1 MLQNKKKMEI
11 HSAIVLCAT
20 TTMLSLLFF
29 SIHIASADF
38 VMPVTPVG
46 APGNFDSAI
55 LNMTNWILG
64 FVGAIAVLALIW
76 GGINYATAAGSEDQA
91 RTAKQ
96 TIKYALLGLVVAGI
110 SWALVNVVVTT
121 IL

>member
-1 MLQNKKKMEI
+1 MLQLQKIKTVTNNI
-11 HSAIVLCAT
+11 IVFCAVA
-20 TTMLSLLFF
+20 LSTFCLTYT
-29 SIHIASADF
+29 ASADF

-76 GGINYATAAGSEDQA
+76 GGINYVTAAGSEDQA

-96 TIKYALLGLVVAGI
+96 TIKYALLGLIVAGI
-110 SWALVNVVVTT
+110 AWALVNVVVTT
-121 IL
+121 ILG

>member
-1 MLQNKKKMEI
+1 MLQKKKTL
-11 HSAIVLCAT
+11 SVAIVFYTA
-20 TTMLSLLFF
+20 MLSMLL
-29 SIHIASADF
+29 SIHTVSADF
-38 VMPVTPVG
+38 VMPATPAG

-55 LNMTNWILG
+55 LNMTNWVLG

-76 GGINYATAAGSEDQA
+76 GGINYATSAGSEDQA
-91 RTAKQ
+91 RNGKQ
-96 TIKYALLGLVVAGI
+96 TIKYALLGLVIAGI